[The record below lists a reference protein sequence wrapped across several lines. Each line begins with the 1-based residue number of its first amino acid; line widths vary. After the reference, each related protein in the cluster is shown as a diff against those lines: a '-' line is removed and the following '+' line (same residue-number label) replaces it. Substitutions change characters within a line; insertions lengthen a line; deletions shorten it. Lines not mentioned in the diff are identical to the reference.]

1 MKLLLCLFPAL
12 LCAQTSVLVTGFAG
26 DVGTVSSGT
35 TATYK
40 AHPDNSVTATP
51 TQVVQFTGQDI
62 TIFDKLGNIT
72 QQVGGNAWW
81 IAAGGAAGF
90 KNTDPRA
97 YYDPFVSTGRTVATV
112 TDNNGTNSW
121 VAVSAGQDATG
132 TYKSF
137 TLPVT
142 AGVGDDTPKAGF
154 SKNGLVVG
162 RFTSNGGGLY
172 DYYAYTN
179 SQLAWTG
186 GGSPGGTAAGVLNNG
201 PYEAI
206 LAIDYNASK
215 SSSAPDLLIART
227 GPAQT
232 GTNVALNIIAIQVTW
247 SGGVATFAAPVTI
260 NSASYLYNTP
270 LTSVTQPVGAWTG
283 DVETHRVFGAQWDTL
298 GNVWTVVGSGPC
310 ASSCGSLPSGGKNG
324 FYWFKLDPVGL
335 TILDS
340 GYIFAASDYS
350 YPTIVVDSNNVVHI
364 SIVKTDA
371 STYSS
376 VVEFWRAPGDAAG
389 TLQGPQLLKAGTS
402 NLSNAC
408 GIGGVPVG
416 SYEQSALDPADP
428 TKVWHGSQAALSATT
443 CQWTTWFTEMTSTL
457 PTSASSVGGGVV
469 MGGGIIR

>member
-1 MKLLLCLFPAL
+1 MKLLLLLTA
-12 LCAQTSVLVTGFAG
+12 LCANLNAQVSVPVVSFAG
-26 DVGTVSSGT
+26 DVGTISSGT

-51 TQVVQFTGQDI
+51 TQAVQFTGQDI

-72 QQVGGNAWW
+72 QQIGGNTWW

-97 YYDPFVSTGRTVATV
+97 YYDPFVGSGRVVAMV
-112 TDNNGTNSW
+112 TDNNGTNNW
-121 VAVSAGQDATG
+121 LAVSAGQDATG

-154 SKNGLVVG
+154 SNNGLVVG
-162 RFTSNGGGLY
+162 RFTSTGSLY

-179 SQLAWTG
+179 SQLAWSG
-186 GGSPGGTAAGVLNNG
+186 GGSPGGTAAGSLIGG
-201 PYEAI
+201 PYEGI

-215 SSSAPDLLIART
+215 SGSAPDVLLART

-232 GTNVALNIIAIQVTW
+232 GTNVALNIISIQVTW
-247 SGGVATFAAPVTI
+247 SGGVATFASPVTI

-270 LTSVTQPVGAWTG
+270 LTSVTQPSGAWTG
-283 DVETHRVFGAQWDTL
+283 DVETHRLFGAQWDTL

-324 FYWFKLDPVGL
+324 FYWFKLDPVAQ

-340 GYIFAASDYS
+340 GYVFTASDYS
-350 YPTIVVDSNNVVHI
+350 YPTLVVDSNNVVHI
-364 SIVKTDA
+364 SVVKTDA

-376 VVEFWRAPGDAAG
+376 VVEFYRRPTDAAG
-389 TLQGPQLLKAGTS
+389 TLIGPQLLKAGTS
-402 NLSNAC
+402 NLTNVC
-408 GIGGVPVG
+408 GIGGVPIG
-416 SYEQSALDPADP
+416 SFQQSALDPTDT
-428 TKVWHGSQAALSATT
+428 TKIWHGSQAALSATT
-443 CQWTTWFTEMTSTL
+443 CQWTTWITEMTSYF
-457 PTSASSVGGGVV
+457 PTAF
-469 MGGGIIR
+469 IP